1 MTLDSHVVATPS
13 IAFAAAA
20 AITPSASHDTR
31 TALRSGRAR
40 SMISRRRNGDATPVT
55 PCSVAT
61 STRLATH
68 QRYGA
73 NSRATRRTGRPS
85 GGSAANSA
93 GDAEVAS
100 DEAGALTARPA
111 PA

>member
-55 PCSVAT
+55 PCIVAT
-61 STRLATH
+61 STRAATH
-68 QRYGA
+68 HRYGA
-73 NSRATRRTGRPS
+73 NSRATRPIGRLS
-85 GGSAANSA
+85 GASALSSA
-93 GDAEVAS
+93 GAAS
-100 DEAGALTARPA
+100 VDGGALTARPE